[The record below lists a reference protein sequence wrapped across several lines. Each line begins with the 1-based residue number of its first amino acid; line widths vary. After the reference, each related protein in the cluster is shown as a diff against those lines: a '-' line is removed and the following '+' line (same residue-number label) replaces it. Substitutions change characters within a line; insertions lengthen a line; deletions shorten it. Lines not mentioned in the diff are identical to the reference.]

1 MNGFLDNNERYKL
14 FILMV
19 GTSDSKECINI
30 VFNIASTFYIL
41 LLSALKHIYQNYY
54 PERNLIY

>member
-1 MNGFLDNNERYKL
+1 MNGFLDNNGRYKL

-41 LLSALKHIYQNYY
+41 LLSA
-54 PERNLIY
+54 